1 MTTDITTIW
10 DVDQSLGDWRTGN
23 GGLLDGDDLHTA
35 ILLSLFTDRLARM
48 DDAIDGDDRRGWWGD
63 TGAASPIGSR
73 LWLLRRQKLT
83 SQIAIKAEDYAA
95 EALAWLTEDG
105 VMAAISTHAEIV
117 YPNTLR
123 LMIAY
128 HQPDKTQSSV
138 KFSWVWEE

>member
-1 MTTDITTIW
+1 MTTDIQTVW
-10 DVDQSLGDWRTGN
+10 DVDRSLGDWQVGH
-23 GGLLDGDDLHTA
+23 GGLLDGNDLHTA
-35 ILLSLFTDRLARM
+35 ILLSLFTDRLARI

-83 SQIAIKAEDYAA
+83 SQVAIKAEDYAA
-95 EALAWLTEDG
+95 EALAWLIEDR
-105 VMAAISTHAEIV
+105 VVAAISPQAEII

-123 LMIAY
+123 LVISY
-128 HQPDKTQSSV
+128 QQPDKTQSSV

>member
-1 MTTDITTIW
+1 MTTDIKTVW
-10 DVDQSLGDWRTGN
+10 DVNASLGDWQTGN

-63 TGAASPIGSR
+63 SGATSPIGSR

-83 SQIAIKAEDYAA
+83 TQLAIKAEDYAA
-95 EALAWLTEDG
+95 EALAWLMEEG
-105 VMAAISTHAEIV
+105 VVAAITTRTQII
-117 YPNTLR
+117 YPNTL
-123 LMIAY
+123 LLLIAY
-128 HQPDKTQSSV
+128 QQPGKTQSSA